1 MCCLS
6 NYLNDAHAWRKRWGK
21 KSVTTYKVISP
32 PLNTGSKMYLQ
43 LLTFPAYYSYH
54 KKYVFKTSSSLI
66 FNPTKAKID
75 TLIEKYKIKNIL
87 KNKMVAWNV
96 IFTHTHKK
104 IPF

>member
-1 MCCLS
+1 
-6 NYLNDAHAWRKRWGK
+6 
-21 KSVTTYKVISP
+21 
-32 PLNTGSKMYLQ
+32 MYLQ

-96 IFTHTHKK
+96 IFTHKKK
-104 IPF
+104 IPFWIASAIQTLSYLQLRMQSCAQWS